1 MARIGNRGSHS
12 TIHARC
18 VRRALTWPGSAPPVP
33 GRNDERRPLW
43 RGLLPLLLILG
54 LVGCESTASPT
65 APAAPPH
72 PQQLTLEPTPAPAP
86 TPPDPVATPTPGPGP
101 GPTPAPT
108 PSNENP
114 PPFGDWGSNG
124 FTNGGS
130 PVHLC
135 DDFRLGVS
143 CIVLAFGPA
152 SATIR
157 VTNNHTDDGPA
168 RDVFFTVYK
177 RNLPDTFET
186 QTKYTAGSAQGIGLK
201 PRQSAVLTATFPEC
215 FAQLDV
221 YVGPEVESAPHA
233 PYKLLGADHVGGP
246 AFCNAASGAGPAP
259 TPQSGPAPM
268 PSPAPTPSPAPAPT
282 PSPSPTPTPSP
293 SPAPAAGPSPAPA
306 PPPSPTPAAVCE
318 NTAPSLVVTSTLTPS
333 SVVLTATA
341 SWHGAGAG
349 SIAWGDTASST
360 VPKDTPM
367 THTYVRQPADMTFT
381 AALSVNVSGVLCS
394 RQASVSVPKVV
405 PACPAGKAAV
415 ISPTITI
422 EGLMARGTFSIAPGC
437 SGIEVSLATYTAPS
451 VAIAYPQ
458 SLFESDHQPRTL
470 PQKFSAGGPYML
482 TARIPPCFWQVDLVL
497 GEVIETLTADHLYG
511 SRTLTYRNGGTQSCP
526 AR

>member
-1 MARIGNRGSHS
+1 MGFAFDH
-12 TIHARC
+12 
-18 VRRALTWPGSAPPVP
+18 PGP
-33 GRNDERRPLW
+33 GLK
-43 RGLLPLLLILG
+43 GLLPLLVILG
-54 LVGCESTASPT
+54 LVGCESAASPT
-65 APAAPPH
+65 APAAPPLA
-72 PQQLTLEPTPAPAP
+72 QQLAIEPTPAPAP
-86 TPPDPVATPTPGPGP
+86 APPDPVAAPTPAPGP

-108 PSNENP
+108 RPNENP

-124 FTNGGS
+124 FTNGSS

-157 VTNNHTDDGPA
+157 VTNNHTEDGPV

-221 YVGPEVESAPHA
+221 YVGPEVETAPHP
-233 PYKLLGADHVGGP
+233 PYRLLGAAHVGGP
-246 AFCNAASGAGPAP
+246 AFCNAPSGGGPAPTPQAGPAP
-259 TPQSGPAPM
+259 TPS
-268 PSPAPTPSPAPAPT
+268 PSPAPTPSPSPAPT
-282 PSPSPTPTPSP
+282 PSPSPV
-293 SPAPAAGPSPAPA
+293 PAAGPSPAPA

-318 NTAPSLVVTSTLTPS
+318 SSAPSLIVTSTLTPS

-360 VPKDTPM
+360 VLKGTPV
-367 THTYVRQPADMTFT
+367 THTYVRQSADVTFT
-381 AALSVNVSGVLCS
+381 AALSLDVAGVLCS

-415 ISPTITI
+415 LNPSITI

-458 SLFESDHQPRTL
+458 FLFDSDHPPTTP
-470 PQKFSAGGPYML
+470 PQKFNAGGPYTL

-497 GEVIETLTADHLYG
+497 GQVIETLTTDHLYG
-511 SRTLTYRNGGTQSCP
+511 SRTRAYRNGGTQSCP